1 MYIKDSLDMVAI
13 AATLDNTLGAL
24 LIGNLISACLYG
36 FTTLQTYTYFSGG
49 SRGDSIWLRSLVAFL
64 WILDT
69 VHLVLIS
76 HAVYTYTVTDF
87 GDFAAVSTP
96 VWSMLAQM
104 IVMAVSDGIIRSIF
118 CHRIYILSNGSR
130 VLCGVNVLFALVIF
144 GQGISLCIKDLQL
157 GSKPFADFSTWYY
170 ADMSSGVVADAA
182 IAATMTW
189 LLMRERSSMN
199 FRRTNHVIHTLVLYS
214 VSTGAL
220 ATMCFVGCLIS
231 YAVAPNT
238 SIFIPFITNLSK
250 VFLNSL
256 LAALN
261 SRQAIRAEMAG
272 AGNMLSIPQWQG
284 TFDTRRPSKL
294 IPLDEK
300 DAERILDVDSAAMS
314 TSHSTTS
321 ISGSDTTKGHEP
333 EELIV

>member
-1 MYIKDSLDMVAI
+1 MVPIRVPCPSRIYLKDQLDMVAI

-87 GDFAAVSTP
+87 GDLAAVSTP

-220 ATMCFVGCLIS
+220 ATMCFSLIL
-231 YAVAPNT
+231 VA
-238 SIFIPFITNLSK
+238 LARM
-250 VFLNSL
+250 FLNSL

-272 AGNMLSIPQWQG
+272 AGDMLSIPQWQG

-333 EELIV
+333 EELII